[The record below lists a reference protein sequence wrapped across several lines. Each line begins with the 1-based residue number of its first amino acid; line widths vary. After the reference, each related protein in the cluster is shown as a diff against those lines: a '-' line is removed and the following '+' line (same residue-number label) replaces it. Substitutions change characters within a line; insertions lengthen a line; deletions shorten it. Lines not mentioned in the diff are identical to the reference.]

1 MTLAEFHN
9 ALRILASIDMRELV
23 HAGAISGDDTGG
35 WQSFRDNPWRWF
47 IRADDD
53 TATAVWRIIESRQPK
68 KPDAR
73 MAANVHLIAQ
83 APAMAE
89 ALEAHHAWSYAEHH
103 SLGCFE
109 ARGVLCAH
117 AESLTARA
125 LAAIRGDAVP
135 DYKGRRSLTIWPA
148 VEITESDEATARALV
163 AEVLEHERAALSPY
177 TPAAPE
183 MPKENDHAG

>member
-1 MTLAEFHN
+1 MEGKWTPGPWEIEPFDSSDKDIWIPEPGVRVDN
-9 ALRILASIDMRELV
+9 
-23 HAGAISGDDTGG
+23 DDV
-35 WQSFRDNPWRWF
+35 DHDE
-47 IRADDD
+47 A
-53 TATAVWRIIESRQPK
+53 
-68 KPDAR
+68 
-73 MAANVHLIAQ
+73 AANARLIVQ
-83 APAMAE
+83 APAMAK

-135 DYKGRRSLTIWPA
+135 DYKGRRSLTVWPA

-163 AEVLEHERAALSPY
+163 AEVLEHERTAIKG
-177 TPAAPE
+177 E
-183 MPKENDHAG
+183 